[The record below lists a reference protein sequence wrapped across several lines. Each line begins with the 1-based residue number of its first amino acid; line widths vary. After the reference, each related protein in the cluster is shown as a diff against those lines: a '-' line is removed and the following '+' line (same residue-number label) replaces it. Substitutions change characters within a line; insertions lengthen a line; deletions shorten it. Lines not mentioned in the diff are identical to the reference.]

1 MASVMT
7 IRSVRQ
13 QVTDALRDDILAGRL
28 ADGERLS
35 EVKLAQRFGVGRAVI
50 REALIQLTHEGLA
63 VTKANCG
70 VKVAPPA
77 PAALREVFLP
87 IRRTIETYALKLIFD
102 EIDEDDYRRWEEIL
116 GRMEDACRRQDL
128 PALSKH
134 NFDFHR
140 SLLERANQA
149 DLLAIWQ
156 NILLRIRGHFW
167 NSVKNY
173 DRDLLAIHAEHRA
186 LVDVFRRGDKEAA
199 VRALEQHIW

>member
-1 MASVMT
+1 MATVT
-7 IRSVRQ
+7 AIRSVRQ
-13 QVTDALRDDILAGRL
+13 QVTEALRDDILTGRL
-28 ADGERLS
+28 AEGERLS
-35 EVKLAQRFGVGRAVI
+35 ELKLAERFGVGRSVI
-50 REALIQLTHEGLA
+50 REALIQLTHEGMT

-77 PAALREVFLP
+77 PAALRDVFLP
-87 IRRTIETYALKLIFD
+87 IRRAIETYALKLVFD
-102 EIDEDDYRRWEEIL
+102 DIDKDDYRRWEEIL
-116 GRMEDACRRQDL
+116 QRMEDACRRRDL
-128 PALSKH
+128 PAISKH

-149 DLLAIWQ
+149 DLLAIWE

-173 DRDLLAIHAEHRA
+173 DRDLLVIHAEHRA
-186 LVDVFRRGDKEAA
+186 LVEVFRRGDREAA

>member
-1 MASVMT
+1 MAGT
-7 IRSVRQ
+7 TAIRSVRQ

-28 ADGERLS
+28 SEGERLS
-35 EVKLAQRFGVGRAVI
+35 ELKLAERFGVGRAVI

-77 PAALREVFLP
+77 PAALRDVFLP
-87 IRRTIETYALKLIFD
+87 IRRTIETYALKLFFD
-102 EIDEDDYRRWEEIL
+102 EINEDDHRMWDEIL
-116 GRMEDACRRQDL
+116 ERMEDACRRKDL
-128 PALSKH
+128 QAISQH

-140 SLLERANQA
+140 SLLARANQA

-173 DRDLLAIHAEHRA
+173 DRDLLAIAAEHRA
-186 LVDVFRRGDKEAA
+186 LVNAFRQGDKEAA